1 MLFADLLFFST
12 NFNVN
17 QSYNNIYND
26 HKYIKIQNI
35 VNKNNDNKINTINK
49 IGIIDFRFIL
59 KKSNAM
65 KILGQKFLLLE
76 NKINQKIKQKQNYF
90 KKKEEGIKKNK
101 STLSDIEYKNK
112 IKLFKEEVFQIQK
125 KYKEERSL
133 MNKSFQKIQK
143 DIKDILAKIIKDVSI
158 RKNINIVLLKENV
171 FLFNNK
177 NIDFTDEVLEL
188 FNNKTKSMKIII
200 TSPK

>member
-1 MLFADLLFFST
+1 MLFVDLLFFST
-12 NFNVN
+12 ISNSNTNYYNNVN
-17 QSYNNIYND
+17 D
-26 HKYIKIQNI
+26 PKYVKIQYI
-35 VNKNNDNKINTINK
+35 VDNQYENTINK

-65 KILGQKFLLLE
+65 KILGKKFLLLE
-76 NKINQKIKQKQNYF
+76 KNINQKIKQKQNYL
-90 KKKEEGIKKNK
+90 KKKEEDIKKNK
-101 STLSDIEYKNK
+101 VNLSEIEYKKK

-143 DIKDILAKIIKDVSI
+143 DIKDILAKIVKDVSI
-158 RKNINIVLLKENV
+158 KKNINIVLLKENV

-177 NIDFTDEVLEL
+177 SIDFTNEVLEL
-188 FNNKTKSMKIII
+188 FNNRTKSMKIII
-200 TSPK
+200 TSPN

>member
-1 MLFADLLFFST
+1 MFQMLFVDLLFFST
-12 NFNVN
+12 ISNSNTNYYNNVN
-17 QSYNNIYND
+17 D
-26 HKYIKIQNI
+26 PKYVKIQYI
-35 VNKNNDNKINTINK
+35 VDNHYENTINK

-65 KILGQKFLLLE
+65 KILGKKFLLLE
-76 NKINQKIKQKQNYF
+76 KNINQKIKQKQNYL
-90 KKKEEGIKKNK
+90 KKKEEDIKKNK
-101 STLSDIEYKNK
+101 VNLSEIEYKKK

-158 RKNINIVLLKENV
+158 KKNINIVLLKENV

-177 NIDFTDEVLEL
+177 SIDFTNEVLEL
-188 FNNKTKSMKIII
+188 FNNRTKSMKIII
-200 TSPK
+200 TSPN

>member
-1 MLFADLLFFST
+1 MLFADLLIFST
-12 NFNVN
+12 IFNAN
-17 QSYNNIYND
+17 TNYKNNYED
-26 HKYIKIQNI
+26 HKHIKIQNI
-35 VNKNNDNKINTINK
+35 INNYDDTSNNK

-59 KKSNAM
+59 KRSNAM
-65 KILGQKFLLLE
+65 KILGKKFLSLE
-76 NKINQKIKQKQNYF
+76 NKINQKIKQKQNYL
-90 KKKEEGIKKNK
+90 KIKEEDIKKNK
-101 STLSDIEYKNK
+101 KNLSDIEYKNK

-125 KYKEERSL
+125 KHKQQRSL
-133 MNKSFQKIQK
+133 LNKSFQKIQK

-158 RKNINIVLLKENV
+158 KKNINVVLLKENV

-177 NIDFTDEVLEL
+177 NIDFTNEVLEL

>member
-1 MLFADLLFFST
+1 MFQMLFVDLLFFST
-12 NFNVN
+12 ISNSNTNYYNNVN
-17 QSYNNIYND
+17 D
-26 HKYIKIQNI
+26 PKHVKIQYI
-35 VNKNNDNKINTINK
+35 VDNHYENTINK

-65 KILGQKFLLLE
+65 KILGKKFLLLE
-76 NKINQKIKQKQNYF
+76 KNINQKIKQKQNYL
-90 KKKEEGIKKNK
+90 KKKEEDIKKNK
-101 STLSDIEYKNK
+101 VNLSEIEYKKK

-143 DIKDILAKIIKDVSI
+143 DIKDILAKIVKDVSI
-158 RKNINIVLLKENV
+158 KKNINIVLLKENV

-177 NIDFTDEVLEL
+177 SIDFTNEVLEL
-188 FNNKTKSMKIII
+188 FNNRTKSMKIII
-200 TSPK
+200 TSPN

>member
-1 MLFADLLFFST
+1 MFQMLFVDLLFFST
-12 NFNVN
+12 IFNSNTNYYNNVN
-17 QSYNNIYND
+17 D
-26 HKYIKIQNI
+26 PKYVKIQYI
-35 VNKNNDNKINTINK
+35 VDDHYKNTINK

-59 KKSNAM
+59 KRSNAM
-65 KILGQKFLLLE
+65 KILGKKFLSLE
-76 NKINQKIKQKQNYF
+76 NKINQKIKQKQNYL
-90 KKKEEGIKKNK
+90 KKKEEDIKKNK
-101 STLSDIEYKNK
+101 VNLSEIEYKKK

-143 DIKDILAKIIKDVSI
+143 DIKDILAKIIKEVSI

-177 NIDFTDEVLEL
+177 SIDFTNEVLEL
-188 FNNKTKSMKIII
+188 FNNRTKSMKIII
-200 TSPK
+200 TSPN

>member
-1 MLFADLLFFST
+1 MFFIDFLIFP
-12 NFNVN
+12 NIIYPHFPYLMKNAQFNKQV
-17 QSYNNIYND
+17 
-26 HKYIKIQNI
+26 HKL
-35 VNKNNDNKINTINK
+35 DRKINISNTVEINK

-59 KKSNAM
+59 KRSNAM
-65 KILGQKFLLLE
+65 KILGKKFLLLE
-76 NKINQKIKQKQNYF
+76 NKINQKIKQKQNYL
-90 KKKEEGIKKNK
+90 KKKEEDIKNNKKNF
-101 STLSDIEYKNK
+101 SDIEYKNK

-125 KYKEERSL
+125 KHKQQRSL
-133 MNKSFQKIQK
+133 LNKSFQKIQK